1 MAARVFLLL
10 LVVASAACLATA
22 RKMGPGEEV
31 VEAANADELGT
42 DAGRS
47 LLQYGPPLFPEW
59 GPQYPQPQ
67 YPQPQYPLP
76 PQFPQYPGYPNYNRC
91 RRNEIEVY
99 TAWGPECIKRDAV
112 FAPPPAAD

>member
-47 LLQYGPPLFPEW
+47 ILQYGPNYFQEW
-59 GPQYPQPQ
+59 GPPQFQQPQ
-67 YPQPQYPLP
+67 YPYP
-76 PQFPQYPGYPNYNRC
+76 YPGAGYPNYYNRC

>member
-47 LLQYGPPLFPEW
+47 ILQFGNPYLPQWGP
-59 GPQYPQPQ
+59 PQYPQPQ
-67 YPQPQYPLP
+67 YG
-76 PQFPQYPGYPNYNRC
+76 YPGYPTYNRC